1 VIKEGSVSVQKNGRV
16 LKTMR
21 KYESF
26 GEKALFYNTLR
37 QVTVMAEEKT
47 ICMIL
52 GRDTLCQQLGD
63 EIF

>member
-1 VIKEGSVSVQKNGRV
+1 
-16 LKTMR
+16 MR

-37 QVTVMAEEKT
+37 QVTVIAEEKT